1 MSPLSHLI
9 SLKSTK
15 VVSILIDAPLLCI
28 LQTSEG
34 STRET
39 SGTEK
44 LQTFVNYYDCY
55 KLIANVY
62 AFMGNSNMKEYAK
75 IYNISKK

>member
-15 VVSILIDAPLLCI
+15 VVSILMDAPLLCI

-44 LQTFVNYYDCY
+44 DIY
-55 KLIANVY
+55 KLIQL
-62 AFMGNSNMKEYAK
+62 
-75 IYNISKK
+75 